1 MDPGE
6 VPSPSF
12 GGSMSKLLSVYLEHE
27 EEINRYADA
36 GERLPAF
43 VRKKAL
49 EELQSM
55 VPSAGRESLNTSNGG
70 FYHDRKGH

>member
-6 VPSPSF
+6 APISQ
-12 GGSMSKLLSVYLEHE
+12 GGDSLSKLLSVYLEYE

-43 VRKKAL
+43 VRKKAI
-49 EELQSM
+49 EELLSI
-55 VPSAGRESLNTSNGG
+55 SGRKRRESTFS
-70 FYHDRKGH
+70 RT

>member
-1 MDPGE
+1 
-6 VPSPSF
+6 
-12 GGSMSKLLSVYLEHE
+12 MSKLLSVYLEHE

-55 VPSAGRESLNTSNGG
+55 VPSARRESLNTI
-70 FYHDRKGH
+70 K